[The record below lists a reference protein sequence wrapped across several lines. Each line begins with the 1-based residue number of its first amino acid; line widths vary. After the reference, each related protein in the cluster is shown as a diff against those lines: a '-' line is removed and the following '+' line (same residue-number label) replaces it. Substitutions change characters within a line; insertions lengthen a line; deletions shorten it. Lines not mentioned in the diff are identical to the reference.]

1 MLALAR
7 PSMRPNR
14 ASKGERIHENAS
26 SSGGQQAE
34 LFGAGRWRQ
43 VPAGTSPHFE
53 PPRQLLDRL
62 LHWLDFACGQV
73 AAALVILG
81 VDRQEVRPVPAP
93 HPQQVLSSPLP

>member
-14 ASKGERIHENAS
+14 ASKGERIHEDAS

-53 PPRQLLDRL
+53 PARQLLDRL

-73 AAALVILG
+73 AAALVLLG
-81 VDRQEVRPVPAP
+81 VDREEVRPRAVQHLPG
-93 HPQQVLSSPLP
+93 VLSRS